1 MPRGHSSNQ
10 PMNNSRAGT
19 GNADILSF
27 VALLKNFQQSRPSI
41 PLDTHDV
48 DANCDGPD
56 LDFVYSDVDSYQNE
70 IAELYSYTEYCEFQ
84 SNVKAF
90 EDQMELYD
98 LPPNWQKQDSPS
110 QRSIVMKL
118 IDQLEVSNRTLRMQ
132 AARCILYL
140 AQGCWAEV
148 QSDEEQHQNTRDNVI
163 VLYDLGVFSSF
174 IDLLNMEIE
183 SACSPD
189 IVAVKITN
197 VTLVDSTDIRV
208 ILSVLYIITETIRDE
223 REKASEDYK
232 DLAESFVQEI
242 NSPLADGELLAVK
255 LLGMITRFCSGA
267 APQFPM
273 KKVVLLLWKVSL
285 LGLGGMDVLK
295 NLKNEYRL
303 KVGLDPIKEDT
314 LEVTKCMR
322 ASSPPATATDILENQ
337 YPKRSFKRSL
347 MKQRFL
353 DEPEQ
358 IDMEMSGNEGSGN
371 ANNASGNNGG
381 SNGEEELL
389 QYYRPFDDPSSSA
402 SNTATANPNNQPSLT
417 APLAAAPPVQITAR
431 LPWTPKVRQKDI
443 DQFLDIS
450 RNKFIGYSLIGDHES
465 LAGLPQP
472 IHEGFKTLQRHMYMS
487 LADMQIKKEED
498 IARNPISTHEDEIK
512 LTPAEILYQAILPNL
527 PQYMIAL
534 LKVLL
539 AASPTSKSKTESINI
554 MADVLP
560 KKMPLTAT
568 QSTKLTVD
576 MGRHKEIIVKAVSAI
591 ILLYLK
597 HFKINHVYQFEF
609 MSQHL
614 VFANCIPLVL
624 KFFNQTITEYVN
636 TKNNIPLLDFP
647 SCVIGEQPDLSGDS
661 FVYGADMSDKPYS
674 WRNVFSCINLLRIL
688 NKLIKWKHSRVMML
702 VVFKSAPILKK
713 TLKVR
718 HAMMQLYVLKL
729 LKMQTKYLGRQ
740 WRKSN
745 MKTMSA
751 IYSKVRHR
759 LNDDWAF
766 GNDLESRPWDFQAEE
781 CTLRACV
788 DRFNLRRYPE
798 ATQKCGAGG
807 GSGNNGGGGT
817 AAQNAEN
824 SQQSNMNAGNGY
836 GGNNGG
842 ADSNGYGGNNG
853 GGGNNSG
860 NNQQQQQQ
868 QLNDYGVEGGFPS
881 DEILTH
887 SDFAFFGHS
896 GWWDRKVELT
906 DYFKANYAV
915 WLEEEVYNSQ
925 IDWDAL

>member
-1 MPRGHSSNQ
+1 MMLSTI
-10 PMNNSRAGT
+10 NNS
-19 GNADILSF
+19 F
-27 VALLKNFQQSRPSI
+27 EQ
-41 PLDTHDV
+41 DTHDV
-48 DANCDGPD
+48 DGNCDGPD
-56 LDFVYSDVDSYQNE
+56 LDFVYADVDSYQNE
-70 IAELYSYTEYCEFQ
+70 IAELYSYTEFSEFQ
-84 SNVKAF
+84 QNVKAF
-90 EDQMELYD
+90 EDQMEMYD
-98 LPPNWQKQDSPS
+98 LPPNWQKLDATA
-110 QRSIVMKL
+110 QRGIVMKL
-118 IDQLEVSNRTLRMQ
+118 MNQLEVSNRQFRMQ

-148 QSDEEQHQNTRDNVI
+148 QSDEEQYQNTRDNVI
-163 VLYDLGVFSSF
+163 VLYDQGVFTSF

-197 VTLVDSTDIRV
+197 VTLADSADLRV

-223 REKASEDYK
+223 KEKNSEDYK
-232 DLAESFVQEI
+232 MIAESFIQEI
-242 NSPLADGELLAVK
+242 NSPLSDGELLAVK

-267 APQFPM
+267 APHFPM

-285 LGLGGMDVLK
+285 LGLGGMEILK
-295 NLKNEYRL
+295 NIKNEYRI
-303 KVGLDPIKEDT
+303 KAGLEPISEDT

-322 ASSPPATATDILENQ
+322 ASSPPATANDILDNQ
-337 YPKRSFKRSL
+337 NPKRNAFRRSL

-353 DEPEQ
+353 DEQEQ
-358 IDMEMSGNEGSGN
+358 MDIELTPGNES
-371 ANNASGNNGG
+371 APNNSNNGG
-381 SNGEEELL
+381 SMGGTNNGGPNSGDDD
-389 QYYRPFDDPSSSA
+389 YYRPFEDPS
-402 SNTATANPNNQPSLT
+402 TTTANPNNLPSYNTPPNIQP
-417 APLAAAPPVQITAR
+417 PQITTR

-450 RNKFIGYSLIGDHES
+450 RNKFIGYSLIDDHES

-472 IHEGFKTLQRHMYMS
+472 IHEGVETLRRHMYVS
-487 LADMQIKKEED
+487 LADIQIKKEEE
-498 IARNPISTHEDEIK
+498 IARNPISTQEDEIPA
-512 LTPAEILYQAILPNL
+512 TSAEILYQAVLPNL

-576 MGRHKEIIVKAVSAI
+576 MGRHKEVIVKAVSAI

-597 HFKINHVYQFEF
+597 HFKLNHVYQFEF

-624 KFFNQTITEYVN
+624 KFFNQNITEYVSMKN
-636 TKNNIPLLDFP
+636 TIPLLDFP
-647 SCVIGEQPDLSGDS
+647 SCVIGEQPDISGES
-661 FVYGADMSDKPYS
+661 YVYSGEVTDKPYS

-751 IYSKVRHR
+751 IYAKVRHR

-798 ATQKCGAGG
+798 ATQKCG
-807 GSGNNGGGGT
+807 S
-817 AAQNAEN
+817 
-824 SQQSNMNAGNGY
+824 
-836 GGNNGG
+836 GGNNTNSGANADNTTGVNMGGNVDGNGTASFGTGNANPGSGG
-842 ADSNGYGGNNG
+842 AGQLHEYGI
-853 GGGNNSG
+853 
-860 NNQQQQQQ
+860 
-868 QLNDYGVEGGFPS
+868 EGGFPS

-896 GWWDRKVELT
+896 GWWDRKIELT
-906 DYFKANYAV
+906 DYFKANYSI
-915 WLEEEVYNSQ
+915 WLEEEVYKNQ
-925 IDWDAL
+925 TNWDAL

>member
-1 MPRGHSSNQ
+1 MMLSSI
-10 PMNNSRAGT
+10 NNS
-19 GNADILSF
+19 F
-27 VALLKNFQQSRPSI
+27 EQ
-41 PLDTHDV
+41 DTHDT

-56 LDFVYSDVDSYQNE
+56 LDFVYADIDTYQNE
-70 IAELYSYTEYCEFQ
+70 IAELYSYTEFSEFQ
-84 SNVKAF
+84 QNVKAF
-90 EDQMELYD
+90 EDQMEMYD
-98 LPPNWQKQDSPS
+98 LPPNWQKLDSS
-110 QRSIVMKL
+110 AQRGIVMKL
-118 IDQLEVSNRTLRMQ
+118 MDQLEVSNRTFRMQ

-148 QSDEEQHQNTRDNVI
+148 QSDEEQHQNTRENVI
-163 VLYDLGVFSSF
+163 VLYELGIFSSF

-197 VTLVDSTDIRV
+197 VTLADSADLRV
-208 ILSVLYIITETIRDE
+208 ILSVLYTITETIRN
-223 REKASEDYK
+223 EKDKDSEDYRK
-232 DLAESFVQEI
+232 IAESFVQDI
-242 NSPLADGELLAVK
+242 NSPLPDGELLSVK

-267 APQFPM
+267 APHFPM
-273 KKVVLLLWKVSL
+273 KKVVLLLWKISL
-285 LGLGGMDVLK
+285 MGLGGMEVLK
-295 NLKNEYRL
+295 NLKNEYRI
-303 KVGLDPIKEDT
+303 KAGLEPITEDT

-322 ASSPPATATDILENQ
+322 ASSPPATAADYLDNQ
-337 YPKRSFKRSL
+337 NLKRNAFRRSL

-353 DEPEQ
+353 DEQEQ
-358 IDMEMSGNEGSGN
+358 MDMEMTPGNESTSNGGNNGSG
-371 ANNASGNNGG
+371 NGG
-381 SNGEEELL
+381 SNGGNQNGEDD
-389 QYYRPFDDPSSSA
+389 YYRPFEDPSSTTST
-402 SNTATANPNNQPSLT
+402 SGISTANPNNLPSYSAQPSVQ
-417 APLAAAPPVQITAR
+417 APQITTC

-450 RNKFIGYSLIGDHES
+450 RNKFIGYSLIDDHES

-472 IHEGFKTLQRHMYMS
+472 IHEGVETLRRHMYVS
-487 LADMQIKKEED
+487 LADIQIKKEED
-498 IARNPISTHEDEIK
+498 IARNPISTQEDEIQM
-512 LTPAEILYQAILPNL
+512 TPAEVLYQAILPNL

-534 LKVLL
+534 L
-539 AASPTSKSKTESINI
+539 KSKTESINI

-597 HFKINHVYQFEF
+597 HFKLNHIYQFEF

-624 KFFNQTITEYVN
+624 KFFNQNITEFVSMKN
-636 TKNNIPLLDFP
+636 TIPLLDFP
-647 SCVIGEQPDLSGDS
+647 SCVIGEQPDLSGES
-661 FVYGADMSDKPYS
+661 FVYSGDVTDKPYS

-807 GSGNNGGGGT
+807 NNGNSANNSDNSSSGNVASGNVDGNGGG
-817 AAQNAEN
+817 
-824 SQQSNMNAGNGY
+824 
-836 GGNNGG
+836 NGG
-842 ADSNGYGGNNG
+842 VGYTSGAASNGIASGVGG
-853 GGGNNSG
+853 
-860 NNQQQQQQ
+860 
-868 QLNDYGVEGGFPS
+868 QLQDYGIEGGFPS

-906 DYFKANYAV
+906 DYFKANYSL
-915 WLEEEVYNSQ
+915 WLEEEVYNNQ
-925 IDWDAL
+925 TDWDAL

>member
-1 MPRGHSSNQ
+1 MMISSI
-10 PMNNSRAGT
+10 NNS
-19 GNADILSF
+19 F
-27 VALLKNFQQSRPSI
+27 EQ
-41 PLDTHDV
+41 DTHDT

-56 LDFVYSDVDSYQNE
+56 LDFMYADFDTYQNE
-70 IAELYSYTEYCEFQ
+70 IAELYSYTEFGEFQ
-84 SNVKAF
+84 QNVKAF
-90 EDQMELYD
+90 EDQMEMYD
-98 LPPNWQKQDSPS
+98 LPPNWQKLDAKA
-110 QRSIVMKL
+110 QRGIVMKL
-118 IDQLEVSNRTLRMQ
+118 IDQLEVSNRSFRMQ

-148 QSDEEQHQNTRDNVI
+148 QSDEEQHVNTRDNVI
-163 VLYDLGVFSSF
+163 VLYELGIFSSF

-197 VTLVDSTDIRV
+197 VTLADSADLRV
-208 ILSVLYIITETIRDE
+208 ILSVLYTITETIRN
-223 REKASEDYK
+223 EKDKDSEDYRK
-232 DLAESFVQEI
+232 IADSFVQDI
-242 NSPLADGELLAVK
+242 NSPLPDGELLSVK

-267 APQFPM
+267 APHFPM
-273 KKVVLLLWKVSL
+273 KKVVLLLWKISL
-285 LGLGGMDVLK
+285 MGLGGMEVLR
-295 NLKNEYRL
+295 NLKNEYRI
-303 KVGLDPIKEDT
+303 KAGLAPITEDT
-314 LEVTKCMR
+314 IEVTKCMR
-322 ASSPPATATDILENQ
+322 ASSPPVTAADYLDNQ
-337 YPKRSFKRSL
+337 NLKRNAFRRSL

-353 DEPEQ
+353 DEQEQ
-358 IDMEMSGNEGSGN
+358 MDMELTPGNESAPNGASNGTGN
-371 ANNASGNNGG
+371 G
-381 SNGEEELL
+381 SNQNGDDD
-389 QYYRPFDDPSSSA
+389 YYRHYEDPSSSGI
-402 SNTATANPNNQPSLT
+402 STANPNNLPTYSAQPSVH
-417 APLAAAPPVQITAR
+417 APQITTC

-443 DQFLDIS
+443 DQFLDIT
-450 RNKFIGYSLIGDHES
+450 RNKFIGYSLIDDHES

-472 IHEGFKTLQRHMYMS
+472 IHEGVETLKRHMYVS
-487 LADMQIKKEED
+487 LADIQIRKEEE
-498 IARNPISTHEDEIK
+498 IARNPISTQEDEITM
-512 LTPAEILYQAILPNL
+512 TPAEVLYQGILPNL

-597 HFKINHVYQFEF
+597 HFKLNHIYQFEF

-624 KFFNQTITEYVN
+624 KFFNQNIVEFVSMKN
-636 TKNNIPLLDFP
+636 TIPLLDFP
-647 SCVIGEQPDLSGDS
+647 SCVIGEQPDLSGES
-661 FVYGADMSDKPYS
+661 FVYTGDVTDKPYS

-798 ATQKCGAGG
+798 ATQKCG
-807 GSGNNGGGGT
+807 T
-817 AAQNAEN
+817 
-824 SQQSNMNAGNGY
+824 
-836 GGNNGG
+836 GGNNGNSTNNSDNSSSG
-842 ADSNGYGGNNG
+842 NVGGGNVDTNSG
-853 GGGNNSG
+853 GGGNINYTTGTVG
-860 NNQQQQQQ
+860 NGLASTAVG
-868 QLNDYGVEGGFPS
+868 QLQDYGIEGGFPS

-887 SDFAFFGHS
+887 ADFAFFGHS
-896 GWWDRKVELT
+896 GWWDRKIELT
-906 DYFKANYAV
+906 DYFKANYSI
-915 WLEEEVYNSQ
+915 WLEEEVYNNQ
-925 IDWDAL
+925 TDWDAL

>member
-1 MPRGHSSNQ
+1 MMLSSI
-10 PMNNSRAGT
+10 NNS
-19 GNADILSF
+19 F
-27 VALLKNFQQSRPSI
+27 EQ
-41 PLDTHDV
+41 DTHDV
-48 DANCDGPD
+48 DGNCDGPD
-56 LDFVYSDVDSYQNE
+56 LDFVYADVDTYQNE
-70 IAELYSYTEYCEFQ
+70 IAELYSYTEFNELQ
-84 SNVKAF
+84 QNVKAF
-90 EDQMELYD
+90 EDQMEMYD
-98 LPPNWQKQDSPS
+98 LPPNWQKQDSSS
-110 QRSIVMKL
+110 QRSIIMKL
-118 IDQLEVSNRTLRMQ
+118 IDQLEVSSRAFRMQ

-148 QSDEEQHQNTRDNVI
+148 QSDEEQHQITRDNII
-163 VLYDLGVFSSF
+163 VLYELGVFSSF

-197 VTLVDSTDIRV
+197 VTLVDSTDLRV
-208 ILSVLYIITETIRDE
+208 ILSVLYIIAETIRDE
-223 REKASEDYK
+223 YDKGSEDYK
-232 DLAESFVQEI
+232 NIAEAFIQEI
-242 NSPLADGELLAVK
+242 NSPLTDGELLAVK

-267 APQFPM
+267 APHFPM
-273 KKVVLLLWKVSL
+273 KKVVLLLWKITL
-285 LGLGGMDVLK
+285 LGLGGIEKLK
-295 NLKNEYRL
+295 NLKNEYRVKADL
-303 KVGLDPIKEDT
+303 EPVTEDT
-314 LEVTKCMR
+314 LEVTKNMR
-322 ASSPPATATDILENQ
+322 ASSPPATATDILDNQ
-337 YPKRSFKRSL
+337 NPKRNAFRRSL

-353 DEPEQ
+353 DEQEQ
-358 IDMEMSGNEGSGN
+358 MDMELTPGNESAPPN
-371 ANNASGNNGG
+371 NNGG
-381 SNGEEELL
+381 NGNQEEDIS
-389 QYYRPFDDPSSSA
+389 QFYRQFEDPSA
-402 SNTATANPNNQPSLT
+402 NTANPNNQPSFSQ
-417 APLAAAPPVQITAR
+417 PPPVLPVQVTTR
-431 LPWTPKVRQKDI
+431 LPWIPKVRQKDI

-450 RNKFIGYSLIGDHES
+450 RNKFIGYSLIDDHES

-472 IHEGFKTLQRHMYMS
+472 IHEGVQTLRRHMYVS
-487 LADMQIKKEED
+487 LADVQIKKEEE
-498 IARNPISTHEDEIK
+498 IARNPISTQEDEIP
-512 LTPAEILYQAILPNL
+512 LNPAEVLYQAILPNL

-560 KKMPLTAT
+560 KKMPITDS
-568 QSTKLTVD
+568 QKLTVD
-576 MGRHKEIIVKAVSAI
+576 MSRHKEIIVKAVSAI

-597 HFKINHVYQFEF
+597 HFKINHIYQFEF

-624 KFFNQTITEYVN
+624 KFFNQTITEYVGMKN
-636 TKNNIPLLDFP
+636 TIPLLDFP
-647 SCVIGEQPDLSGDS
+647 SCVIGEQPDLSGES
-661 FVYGADMSDKPYS
+661 FVYSGETADKPYYS

-751 IYSKVRHR
+751 IYAKVRHR

-807 GSGNNGGGGT
+807 NNGNSGNSDNSSGNIGGSTG
-817 AAQNAEN
+817 
-824 SQQSNMNAGNGY
+824 
-836 GGNNGG
+836 GGNNMAG
-842 ADSNGYGGNNG
+842 GGNEANGFGSSCTG
-853 GGGNNSG
+853 GGGNG
-860 NNQQQQQQ
+860 HT

-881 DEILTH
+881 DEILSH

-906 DYFKANYAV
+906 DYFKENYSI
-915 WLEEEVYNSQ
+915 WLEEEVYNNQ